1 MHKTRTPHGAFSA
14 SRKNFGSR
22 RNTMFSPKSPN
33 HQLQAEKEALQVFN
47 QVLANKNRIL
57 KKDSESTFYSKKTV
71 KTFKID
77 SDGSEVVEKFEA
89 TTFGGFTSDGKKV
102 GEVIQQYCNEQTG
115 LEKTSLQ
122 RIMGNKLR
130 RIEVKRALG
139 FESTKEYSENFDVEF
154 DKDWRVGARD
164 LGVKRII
171 GFENKVSTLSPKKN
185 L

>member
-1 MHKTRTPHGAFSA
+1 MHKARTPHSAYSATRKNPNSKAHTAFSP
-14 SRKNFGSR
+14 R
-22 RNTMFSPKSPN
+22 SPP
-33 HQLQAEKEALQVFN
+33 HLQVEKEALQVFN

-57 KKDSESTFYSKKTV
+57 KKDSDSTFYSKKTV
-71 KTFKID
+71 KTMKID
-77 SDGSEVVEKFEA
+77 SDGSEIIEKFEA
-89 TTFGGFTSDGKKV
+89 TTFGGFTSDGEKV

-139 FESTKEYSENFDVEF
+139 YELTKEYSENFDLEF
-154 DKDWRVGARD
+154 DKNWRVGASN

-171 GFENKVSTLSPKKN
+171 GFDNKVSTLSPKKT

>member
-1 MHKTRTPHGAFSA
+1 
-14 SRKNFGSR
+14 
-22 RNTMFSPKSPN
+22 
-33 HQLQAEKEALQVFN
+33 
-47 QVLANKNRIL
+47 
-57 KKDSESTFYSKKTV
+57 V

-171 GFENKVSTLSPKKN
+171 GFENKVSTLRPKKN

>member
-1 MHKTRTPHGAFSA
+1 
-14 SRKNFGSR
+14 
-22 RNTMFSPKSPN
+22 MFSPKSPN

-171 GFENKVSTLSPKKN
+171 GFENKVSTLRPKKN